1 VNEEKVDLETS
12 FLFERRVSKST
23 RQLGKNVTKQKKRT
37 NLMTLTQK
45 KGLKEEPGMT
55 VLLFW

>member
-1 VNEEKVDLETS
+1 MKKRSTWKLLFLREEYKIDET
-12 FLFERRVSKST
+12 V
-23 RQLGKNVTKQKKRT
+23 KNVTKQKKRT

-45 KGLKEEPGMT
+45 KGLKEEPGMM